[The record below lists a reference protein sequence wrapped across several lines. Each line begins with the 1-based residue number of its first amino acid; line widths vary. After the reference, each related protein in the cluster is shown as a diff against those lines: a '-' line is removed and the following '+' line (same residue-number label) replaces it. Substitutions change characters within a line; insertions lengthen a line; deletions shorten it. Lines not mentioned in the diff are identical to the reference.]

1 MRPRWWK
8 ATKVLLQ
15 RWQCGYMLS
24 TGGVSQE
31 LLSNVGSMT
40 CMVYCV
46 SLGQVPLIFIN
57 GGSKLSK
64 IHMRYDGLVLFNDT
78 YLVFFRFFFFAVFC
92 CGDMGGGE

>member
-1 MRPRWWK
+1 
-8 ATKVLLQ
+8 
-15 RWQCGYMLS
+15 MLS

-40 CMVYCV
+40 CMVYCI

-57 GGSKLSK
+57 GGSTLSK
-64 IHMRYDGLVLFNDT
+64 IHMRYDGLVLFNDAH
-78 YLVFFRFFFFAVFC
+78 LVLLFFPSGSFFFAVFC